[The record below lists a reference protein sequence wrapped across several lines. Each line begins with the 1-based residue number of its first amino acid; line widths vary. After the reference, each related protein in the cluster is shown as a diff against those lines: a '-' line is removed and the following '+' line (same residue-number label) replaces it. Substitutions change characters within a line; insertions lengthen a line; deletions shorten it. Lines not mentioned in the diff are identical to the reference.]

1 MWATTLQVRLSL
13 VRAAGGRGFAAQV
26 GGELLIICPA
36 QPLAECAAR
45 LQREP
50 GVLNLQ
56 LCDAMTRPQQVRDR
70 FIIRSPTG
78 LRVAPGADSPPRTL
92 RSCLDELIPVRTHLL
107 SVACPMMKIPPRSAE
122 MGTANCCAGCATTQ
136 LPSARHVERCVA

>member
-1 MWATTLQVRLSL
+1 MGDDSPGATFSYER
-13 VRAAGGRGFAAQV
+13 QV
-26 GGELLIICPA
+26 GGDLLIIFPA

-107 SVACPMMKIPPRSAE
+107 SVACPVMKIPPRSAE

-136 LPSARHVERCVA
+136 LPSARHVEPCFF